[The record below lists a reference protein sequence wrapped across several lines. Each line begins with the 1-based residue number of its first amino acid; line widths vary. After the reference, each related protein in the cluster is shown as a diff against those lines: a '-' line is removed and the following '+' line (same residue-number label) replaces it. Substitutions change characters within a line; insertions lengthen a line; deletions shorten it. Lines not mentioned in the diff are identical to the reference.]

1 MNNPQPL
8 KWLVQVFLT
17 LALAGYGASGW
28 AQERSG
34 TLKNV
39 EGEVTLVREGRNL
52 PAIPG
57 MEPPLCA
64 LCLAPFGMEEG
75 TEVALDSQ
83 EFGLVVG
90 EPVLLRF
97 FGSSVRRH
105 DSVGTLL
112 EFWGPEELLELPEIV
127 ATLPAEGRAPG
138 EVVPVRLHARVTDI
152 GTLELLAV
160 PVGGSERWKV
170 ELQVRTGAAAA
181 GA

>member
-1 MNNPQPL
+1 MWSLIRANRR
-8 KWLVQVFLT
+8 
-17 LALAGYGASGW
+17 
-28 AQERSG
+28 RS
-34 TLKNV
+34 
-39 EGEVTLVREGRNL
+39 
-52 PAIPG
+52 
-57 MEPPLCA
+57 
-64 LCLAPFGMEEG
+64 
-75 TEVALDSQ
+75 VALLAAMGLLLAT
-83 EFGLVVG
+83 FGLVVG

-170 ELQVRTGAAAA
+170 ELQVRTGAAGQQSASD
-181 GA
+181 

>member
-1 MNNPQPL
+1 MEMIMAMAIGIL
-8 KWLVQVFLT
+8 AASGTWLILRPRTFQVIIG
-17 LALAGYGASGW
+17 LALLSYAVNLFIFVSGSLNI
-28 AQERSG
+28 AR
-34 TLKNV
+34 
-39 EGEVTLVREGRNL
+39 
-52 PAIPG
+52 
-57 MEPPLCA
+57 
-64 LCLAPFGMEEG
+64 
-75 TEVALDSQ
+75 
-83 EFGLVVG
+83 